1 MEKGPLL
8 SRFHVLATAAVSVAV
23 GVPAKAQSTD
33 PETIEL
39 DKTAG
44 GARASGRPGPAME
57 AATL

>member
-1 MEKGPLL
+1 ML

-44 GARASGRPGPAME
+44 GARASGRPGPAMD